1 MSEQNKAVVLRY
13 MEVLNERNLA
23 ALDEIFSPDYANHSP
38 RLGII
43 GKVATLQDYEQ
54 TFKAFPDRV
63 GTIEELIAEGDKVF
77 LRQSTR
83 TTFQRAMPGIATPP
97 TGKEVTWTVWSV
109 LRFEGGRIVERWA
122 IHDIK
127 DRIEETARE

>member
-1 MSEQNKAVVLRY
+1 MSEPNKAIVLRY
-13 MEVLNERNLA
+13 MEALNERDLG

-38 RLGII
+38 RI
-43 GKVATLQDYEQ
+43 GLTGKEATLRDYEQ
-54 TFKAFPDRV
+54 TFKALADRV

-83 TTFQRAMPGIATPP
+83 TTFHKTMPGIATPP

-109 LRFEGGRIVERWA
+109 LRFEDGRIVERWA

-127 DRIEETARE
+127 ERFEEASRV